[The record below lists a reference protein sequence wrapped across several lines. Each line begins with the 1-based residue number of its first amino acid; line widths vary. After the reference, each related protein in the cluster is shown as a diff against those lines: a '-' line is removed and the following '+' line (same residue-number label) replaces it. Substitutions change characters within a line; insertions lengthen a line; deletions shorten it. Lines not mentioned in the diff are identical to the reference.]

1 MADTIQTV
9 ERTSE
14 SPHLRV
20 GERLHILVAH
30 REILANL
37 VRKELKVKYAASVL
51 GAVWSLLNPLVYLAV
66 FSFVARVLGAGIP
79 NYPVYLLSGL
89 LAWNL
94 FSASMGSGA
103 RAVLDNANLVKKVA
117 FAREIL
123 PLSAVGVGLVDFA
136 LQSAV
141 LLLYI
146 IVSGY
151 GLHLP
156 ELALWPLAFVT
167 LVLLTVA
174 LSLWFSAL
182 NVRYRDVGHLLNIAL
197 LVWFWATPIV
207 YAEFQVQ
214 QLAERATWFGI
225 PRRGVL
231 PAEPHGRRRGRL
243 PPRALR
249 LRGTGRGAGAGL
261 VRQEP
266 RVGRRDPHDHVRGLA
281 RGAPARVGL
290 LLLALGRLRGG
301 AVNAAI
307 EVADVSK
314 RFRIYRDK
322 PTSLKQRVLSSRSRA
337 EDFWALRDVAL
348 DVGEGS
354 TFGLIGH
361 NGSGKTTLLKCV
373 AGILRPT
380 SGTIRQR
387 GRLAALLELGAGF
400 HPELTGRE
408 NVYLNASFLGL
419 SRRQTDAAFDDI
431 VAFAEL
437 EDFIDNE
444 VKFYSSGMLVRLGFA
459 VAVHVDPDVLLIDEV
474 LAVGDE
480 AFQAKCLDRVRAF
493 QREGRTIVLVT
504 HALDTVIE
512 ICDRAAM
519 LHHGELH
526 AVGMPADVVREMRY
540 VLLGVTDPNFVPRR
554 APARPRSARS
564 RSSARTARARA
575 RSCAATRSRS

>member
-1 MADTIQTV
+1 MAATVQTV

-20 GERLHILVAH
+20 GERLRILVAH

-66 FSFVARVLGAGIP
+66 FLFVAKVLGAGIP

-123 PLSAVGVGLVDFA
+123 PLAAVGVGLVDFA

-167 LVLLTVA
+167 LMVLTVA

-214 QLAERATWFGI
+214 DLAEKQTWFGI
-225 PRRGVL
+225 PRLAFYLLNPMVDIVAGF
-231 PAEPHGRRRGRL
+231 H
-243 PPRALR
+243 RALY
-249 LRGTGRGAGAGL
+249 GTVQPL
-261 VRQEP
+261 VDQ
-266 RVGRRDPHDHVRGLA
+266 DPVLFTKS
-281 RGAPARVGL
+281 
-290 LLLALGRLRGG
+290 LG
-301 AVNAAI
+301 
-307 EVADVSK
+307 
-314 RFRIYRDK
+314 
-322 PTSLKQRVLSSRSRA
+322 
-337 EDFWALRDVAL
+337 W
-348 DVGEGS
+348 
-354 TFGLIGH
+354 
-361 NGSGKTTLLKCV
+361 V
-373 AGILRPT
+373 AGIVTTTLVV
-380 SGTIRQR
+380 SLIGL
-387 GRLAALLELGAGF
+387 RLAWGYFFNRSG
-400 HPELTGRE
+400 
-408 NVYLNASFLGL
+408 
-419 SRRQTDAAFDDI
+419 D
-431 VAFAEL
+431 FAE
-437 EDFIDNE
+437 
-444 VKFYSSGMLVRLGFA
+444 
-459 VAVHVDPDVLLIDEV
+459 
-474 LAVGDE
+474 
-480 AFQAKCLDRVRAF
+480 
-493 QREGRTIVLVT
+493 
-504 HALDTVIE
+504 
-512 ICDRAAM
+512 
-519 LHHGELH
+519 EL
-526 AVGMPADVVREMRY
+526 
-540 VLLGVTDPNFVPRR
+540 
-554 APARPRSARS
+554 
-564 RSSARTARARA
+564 
-575 RSCAATRSRS
+575 